1 MFLGRRS
8 GKNEDGMEKNSSL
21 PTEHIWCVIPVFNNK
36 DTVKNIVMDCRSRL
50 PRVVVVD
57 DGSTDVDVS
66 TLFPGSDIVV
76 LRHGTNL
83 GKGQA
88 IMTALRFIE
97 SRGGRFMIT
106 IDADGQHYPRD
117 IEKFIP
123 LLQNDETAIIVGC
136 RTFDGKNVPGS
147 SRFGRKFAN
156 LWLRVE
162 TGVSIDDCQ
171 SGFRAYPVRYL
182 SRMRLAGSFYD
193 FEAEVLAKA
202 VWAGLKLKTVD
213 IDVWYPEPHVRVS
226 SFKPFVDNFRISWMH
241 TKLVG
246 RRLLPFPHRKLVR
259 ASKKHLDSSMLRHP
273 LRLLKTL
280 LQENATP
287 GGLAISAA
295 VGTFLAVLPLIS
307 IHTLVIIYVATRLHL
322 NKVMAVNIQH
332 LCMPPFVPLACIEIG
347 YYMRNGRWLTEISMN
362 SVFGQLT
369 DRLFE
374 WLLGSLI
381 IAPAAAVMVGGSVF
395 LSALALQKRVNFH
408 ASS

>member
-1 MFLGRRS
+1 MSPGRKD
-8 GKNEDGMEKNSSL
+8 GKNENGMDKNSSL
-21 PTEHIWCVIPVFNNK
+21 STEHIWCVIPVFNNK

-50 PRVVVVD
+50 PQVVVVD

-66 TLFPGSDIVV
+66 KLFSESDIVV
-76 LRHGTNL
+76 LRHGKNR

-106 IDADGQHYPRD
+106 VDADGQHYPRD

-123 LLQNDETAIIVGC
+123 LLQGDETAIIVGS
-136 RTFDGKNVPGS
+136 RTFDGKKVPGS

-162 TGVSIDDCQ
+162 AGVSIDDCQ

-182 SRMRLAGSFYD
+182 SQMSLTGSFYD

-202 VWAGLKLKTVD
+202 VWAGLKLKAVD
-213 IDVWYPEPHVRVS
+213 IDVWYPEPPARVS

-246 RRLLPFPHRKLVR
+246 RRLLPFPHRKLVP

-273 LRLLKTL
+273 IRLLKTL

-347 YYMRNGRWLTEISMN
+347 YYMRNGCWLTEISMN

-395 LSALALQKRVNFH
+395 LSALALQKRANYH